1 MIAVELVETVVE
13 VLDKEQTFVLLF
25 WPGLAMCWVILLLR
39 YLRRR
44 RRRRHRFPPSNLG
57 REPSCASL
65 RSFFE
70 RSSCHRSIYQVGQES
85 RQTIDM

>member
-13 VLDKEQTFVLLF
+13 VLDKEQTFVLLS
-25 WPGLAMCWVILLLR
+25 WPGLAMCWVILRLR
-39 YLRRR
+39 YL
-44 RRRRHRFPPSNLG
+44 RRRRHRFPPSNWG

-70 RSSCHRSIYQVGQES
+70 RSSCRRSICQAGQEP